1 MKKLLL
7 LLLLSLGFMGLAN
20 AEYNYTCENSED
32 SFFYNQ
38 SKQEITALK
47 PLPDFDIIYSDYQNW
62 DSNYL
67 VLYFFNSPFINHN
80 YTKFKINDYED
91 YQNFNATLT
100 DETDIFSNLTYENGS
115 LTLTWMDKD
124 SSSIGAY
131 FANCIESY
139 LIIEQEPDLII
150 LEDPLRENPV
160 LISRCGDIAVDITK
174 SDYGGG
180 IEVPIY
186 INLAPDDPICIKAKN
201 HVFEAKGGWR
211 HNDRILPY
219 ESFVTEWFS
228 GDNFDVFNKVEW
240 GDDFRE
246 SPGKYFGKEIPT
258 LEGIV
263 PSWDSNDM
271 VYISVPLDTL
281 DYDKKNESNDQ
292 DYLRNL
298 YTEKIR
304 LKNHGVH
311 FKTTEPHFLETYYA
325 TIGMIDEDTCHEL
338 APNIKGK
345 CIDSR
350 IIYLQ
355 DYGGGSIGAT
365 SSIGIFGLFQLDN
378 GKEYMVPLKY
388 LTEKAA
394 LKYTSKLQYE

>member
-1 MKKLLL
+1 
-7 LLLLSLGFMGLAN
+7 MGLAN

-100 DETDIFSNLTYENGS
+100 DETDIFSNLTYDNGS
-115 LTLTWMDKD
+115 LALTWMDKD
-124 SSSIGAY
+124 YSSIGTY

-186 INLAPDDPICIKAKN
+186 IDLAPDDPLCI
-201 HVFEAKGGWR
+201 EAKKN
-211 HNDRILPY
+211 ND
-219 ESFVTEWFS
+219 
-228 GDNFDVFNKVEW
+228 
-240 GDDFRE
+240 
-246 SPGKYFGKEIPT
+246 
-258 LEGIV
+258 
-263 PSWDSNDM
+263 
-271 VYISVPLDTL
+271 
-281 DYDKKNESNDQ
+281 
-292 DYLRNL
+292 
-298 YTEKIR
+298 
-304 LKNHGVH
+304 
-311 FKTTEPHFLETYYA
+311 
-325 TIGMIDEDTCHEL
+325 
-338 APNIKGK
+338 
-345 CIDSR
+345 
-350 IIYLQ
+350 
-355 DYGGGSIGAT
+355 
-365 SSIGIFGLFQLDN
+365 
-378 GKEYMVPLKY
+378 
-388 LTEKAA
+388 
-394 LKYTSKLQYE
+394 